1 MASPQ
6 KENGHVDIANE
17 IVDSLAK
24 TYLSS
29 YESQTLWA
37 IFRKTYGW
45 HKKEDKITGSQ
56 LSKMTGISE
65 SHISRTLKGL
75 ARRNIIIREGKKIA
89 FQKNY
94 EHWEK
99 LPIQA
104 SIKKLPDQDKKLPI
118 QASEVTYLG
127 KKKLPIQVNTKETKR
142 NSSNK
147 TIQKKIRNT
156 ISEFLKEDPEKEK
169 KKANGIEFDF
179 ESLSWH
185 GIDDDIKDDWE
196 ERFPDV
202 NVGEQLMK
210 IREHFKNHPEK
221 EKYIKNYNL
230 AIYVNDWLERASG
243 WKKET
248 SPCDKPKNENG
259 VCSHLWGDPCGH
271 TCCRGCKEYDC
282 NTRCKLAERKK
293 GG

>member
-1 MASPQ
+1 MANPQ

-65 SHISRTLKGL
+65 SHISRTLRRL
-75 ARRNIIIREGKKIA
+75 ASRNIIIRYGRRIA
-89 FQKNY
+89 FQKDY
-94 EHWEK
+94 DKWEK

-104 SIKKLPDQDKKLPI
+104 SIKKLPIQDKKLPI
-118 QASEVTYLG
+118 QASEVTYSG

-142 NSSNK
+142 NSSK
-147 TIQKKIRNT
+147 ETIQKKIQNT
-156 ISEFLKEDPEKEK
+156 ISEFLKKDPEKEK
-169 KKANGIEFDF
+169 KKPNEIEFDF
-179 ESLSWH
+179 EGLSWH
-185 GIDDDIKDDWE
+185 GIDEDIIDDWE
-196 ERFPDV
+196 KRFPDI

-210 IREHFKNHPEK
+210 IREYFRDHPEK
-221 EKYIKNYNL
+221 EKYIRNY
-230 AIYVNDWLERASG
+230 AIYINDWLDRTSE

-259 VCSHLWGDPCGH
+259 VCSYLWGSGCDYK
-271 TCCRGCKEYDC
+271 CCRECREYDC
-282 NTRCKLAERKK
+282 NTRCRLAK
-293 GG
+293 GKGK